1 MLSSKTDV
9 DRISTK
15 SWLIGFT
22 EAKGYFFFSLPTG
35 SLPASQQASRPAG
48 LPDAGMLGCGVPGMG
63 EEDITHKFKIKKN
76 LPGIVF
82 IAVGRILGIRI
93 NLQNTYKKII
103 TANSRAITN
112 IIKYFRN
119 TMKGLKSFEYR
130 V

>member
-1 MLSSKTDV
+1 M
-9 DRISTK
+9 R
-15 SWLIGFT
+15 
-22 EAKGYFFFSLPTG
+22 
-35 SLPASQQASRPAG
+35 
-48 LPDAGMLGCGVPGMG
+48 
-63 EEDITHKFKIKKN
+63 EEDITHKFKIKKKIF

-82 IAVGRILGIRI
+82 IAVGRILGIKI

-112 IIKYFRN
+112 IIKYFRS